1 MAEFQ
6 SDATIRDPAKQ
17 KRRNAR
23 IGVNFEA
30 HFKFES
36 DSTVHQASVLD
47 LGTGGIAL
55 SAKTPLYPGDRIQL
69 NFALGEQFVEAMC
82 VVSRSSGKTF
92 GVVFEDPEDPVVG
105 IVQDFIQ
112 KKLFAR

>member
-6 SDATIRDPAKQ
+6 SDSIIRDPSKQ

-23 IGVNFEA
+23 IGVNLEA

-36 DSTVHQASVLD
+36 DPTVHEANVLD

-55 SAKTPLYPGDRIQL
+55 SARTPLYPGDRIQL

-82 VVSRSSGKTF
+82 IVSRSSGKTF
-92 GVVFEDPEDPVVG
+92 GMVFEDPEDPIVG
-105 IVQDFIQ
+105 FVQDFIQ